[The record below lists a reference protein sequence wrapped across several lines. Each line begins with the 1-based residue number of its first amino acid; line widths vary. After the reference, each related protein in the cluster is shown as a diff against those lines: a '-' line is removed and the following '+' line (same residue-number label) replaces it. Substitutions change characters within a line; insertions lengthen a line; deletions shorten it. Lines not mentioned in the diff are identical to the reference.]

1 MKDKQSQSSAA
12 SSAGVTLA
20 AGGTVAARHSW
31 KTSESVPAERL
42 TGRGSQPAIY
52 SRPKSFRKRDEGAPS
67 ERRLTAED
75 WLRRGLLVYLIF
87 AAMAYLPE
95 ALNDIVNARISYAK
109 FALGEPIFGPSV
121 RYVKDILM
129 VALLGLFFWM
139 DVQKQ
144 ERYRLAAHYLPI
156 LLLLLYGTSVL
167 AFREAGINVYQ
178 VAAGGRSLLL
188 VLFCIKA
195 VGYIR
200 GQKEF
205 IRSIASCLGWLILI
219 EFIVL
224 GIQYALF
231 TGRFGVVNPF
241 SLRLIGT
248 FGGIS
253 IAGYM
258 ALGSS
263 MFLYAARSLLG
274 QTQRRLG
281 PVLQLLCL
289 GIAGMSGTR
298 SAIIGCF
305 LIVFFLVVEAVFS
318 GRKRPGSVYLTPAIV
333 CFSILAL
340 MGGVQ
345 AATLMAD
352 RGSIVEAQVQG
363 GRIDM
368 LTGFFTNN
376 SLSVVL
382 FGDGIG
388 YGTNSGVNLNKQ
400 MDVQLDHQI
409 MDGTFNSI
417 LTQFGLVTLAAL
429 IAAVIISAPGLIRS
443 MQGKSIQLYV
453 FIIVNLVLCISTNIL
468 EQFVYLF
475 LLAACWAVLTDEK
488 SAPSTVQSA
497 MPEPEWSPQRFHF
510 QRR

>member
-1 MKDKQSQSSAA
+1 M
-12 SSAGVTLA
+12 
-20 AGGTVAARHSW
+20 
-31 KTSESVPAERL
+31 
-42 TGRGSQPAIY
+42 
-52 SRPKSFRKRDEGAPS
+52 
-67 ERRLTAED
+67 RRLSLED
-75 WLRRGLLVYLIF
+75 WARRGLIAYLIF

-95 ALNDIVNARISYAK
+95 ALNDMVNARISYAK
-109 FALGEPIFGPSV
+109 FALNEPIFGPSI

-129 VALLGLFFWM
+129 IALLGLFFWM
-139 DVQKQ
+139 DVRKQ
-144 ERYRLAAHYLPI
+144 ERYRLAAHYLPV
-156 LLLLLYGTSVL
+156 LLLLFYGSSVL
-167 AFREAGINVYQ
+167 VFREAGLNLYQ

-188 VLFCIKA
+188 ILFCVKA

-200 GQKEF
+200 GQTEF
-205 IRSIASCLGWLILI
+205 IRMLARCLGWLILI
-219 EFIVL
+219 EFAVL
-224 GIQYALF
+224 AVQYVLF

-263 MFLYAARSLLG
+263 IFLYAARAVVG
-274 QTQRRLG
+274 NIQRRLG
-281 PVLQLLCL
+281 PMLQLLCL
-289 GIAGMSGTR
+289 CIAGMSGTR

-305 LIVFFLVVEAVFS
+305 LVVFFLVVETVFK
-318 GRKRPGSVYLTPAIV
+318 GRKRPGSVYLTPAII
-333 CFSILAL
+333 CFSLLAL

-352 RGSIVEAQVQG
+352 RGSIVEAQVEG

-368 LTGFFTNN
+368 LTGFFTSNP
-376 SLSVVL
+376 LSVVL
-382 FGDGIG
+382 FGDGLG

-400 MDVQLDHQI
+400 MEVELEHQI

-417 LTQFGLVTLAAL
+417 LTQFGLVTLALLFFAA
-429 IAAVIISAPGLIRS
+429 IAAAPGLLQR

-453 FIIVNLVLCISTNIL
+453 IVVVNLVLCISTNIL

-475 LLAACWAVLTDEK
+475 LLSACWAVLTGTKTASRLPEAVDNVVARQEEK
-488 SAPSTVQSA
+488 PRDRLKAGPVSL
-497 MPEPEWSPQRFHF
+497 
-510 QRR
+510 